1 MIPEGL
7 PPLSEDAIALL
18 KQQKITETEPGSILR
33 DFQTLLDFIGQKGIP
48 VSGKHNLLPM
58 KTLAE
63 LNQSLSEPITTNLKR
78 PQQKSYPPING
89 LYLLLRAS
97 GLGQIE
103 HRGKKAFL
111 KINSELLSCWKN
123 FNPTE
128 RYCNLLESWLIRAN
142 DEMLGEGHN
151 NFNEGAKCLQYWN
164 FSTEKEQR
172 IPDYAEQ
179 KWLNHLPGTHNL
191 ALMKLFGFVQ
201 IEYGKPQAG
210 KGYRIK
216 KIKKLP
222 LGDAVTQI
230 FAHAFFGEKMIWESP
245 ENSLM
250 SFGELQPIL
259 QPYFPEWQNI
269 LTLSQAEKIPGIYT
283 FKVSLGK
290 IWRRVAISSQM
301 TLETLSRLILES
313 VDFDSDHLDM
323 FRYKNQ
329 LGCTVDISHPYASG
343 SPSTDEVCI
352 ADLFLKEG
360 EIMTYIFDFG
370 DWWEFEIQ
378 LEKITVNDSGTDYGA
393 IIESRGKA
401 PAQYPDWEEEN
412 WQEADNYE

>member
-1 MIPEGL
+1 MFSQAL
-7 PPLSEDAIALL
+7 PPLSEYAIATLQ
-18 KQQKITETEPGSILR
+18 QQKITETEPGAILQ
-33 DFQTLLDFIGQKGIP
+33 DFQTLLDFIGDRGIP
-48 VSGKHNLLPM
+48 VSGKQNLLPM
-58 KTLAE
+58 KILAE
-63 LNQSLSEPITTNLKR
+63 LNQLLSVPIQTNLKR

-111 KINSELLSCWKN
+111 KINSELLSCWED

-142 DEMLGEGHN
+142 NEMLGERPN
-151 NFNEGAKCLQYWN
+151 SLNEGTQCLQYWT
-164 FSTEKEQR
+164 FITKKEQK
-172 IPDYAEQ
+172 IPNYAEQ
-179 KWLNHLPGTHNL
+179 KSLNYMPGTHNL
-191 ALMKLFGFVQ
+191 ALMKLFGLVQ

-216 KIKKLP
+216 KVKKLP
-222 LGDAVTQI
+222 LGEALTHIV
-230 FAHAFFGEKMIWESP
+230 AHTFFGEKMIWESP
-245 ENSLM
+245 EYSLM

-269 LTLSQAEKIPGIYT
+269 FTLSQAEKISGIYT
-283 FKVSLGK
+283 FKVSVGK
-290 IWRRVAISSQM
+290 IWRRIAISSQM
-301 TLETLSRLILES
+301 TLDTLSRLILES

-329 LGCTVDISHPYASG
+329 LGCTAEITHPYASG

-360 EIMTYIFDFG
+360 DIMTYIFDFG
-370 DWWEFEIQ
+370 DWWEFNLQ
-378 LEKITVNDSGTDYGA
+378 LEKIADNDSGADYGA
-393 IIESRGKA
+393 IIESQGEA
-401 PAQYPDWEEEN
+401 PAQYLNWEEEDWEE
-412 WQEADNYE
+412 ADKYE